1 MENKEEIIMGSGEL
15 YMQEFDGTEIP
26 AHEAIETDEFN
37 VGHCNSGFSIEY
49 TPELYDVK
57 NQYGKIVKRFTISET
72 IAVKTG
78 IISWAL
84 NKLALLSTAQFEID
98 KTKKTRKLVFGGRKS
113 LKNVLVRFVHEKDNG
128 KKIRFTAIAQGG
140 NGFALEFT
148 GDKELTIDAQLSAI
162 ERKKDWL
169 AEFEEEL
176 TDEEFAAL
184 NPAQLAQEGI

>member
-1 MENKEEIIMGSGEL
+1 MEKNKEEILMGSGEL
-15 YMQEFDGTEIP
+15 YMYEFDETEIP
-26 AHEAIETDEFN
+26 ENSEIETETHN

-72 IAVKTG
+72 VAVKTG
-78 IISWAL
+78 IISWEL
-84 NKLALLSTAQFEID
+84 DKLALLSTASFETD
-98 KTKKTRKLVFGGRKS
+98 KTAKSRKLIFGGRKA

-128 KKIRFTAIAQGG
+128 KKIRFTTIAQGG

-148 GDKELTIDAQLSAI
+148 SEKELTIDAQLSAI

-176 TDEEFAAL
+176 TDAEFEEL
-184 NPAQLAQEGI
+184 TSVEGV

>member
-1 MENKEEIIMGSGEL
+1 MERNLRKTRTGKVVSDKMDKTIVV
-15 YMQEFDGTEIP
+15 
-26 AHEAIETDEFN
+26 AIEN
-37 VGHCNSGFSIEY
+37 H
-49 TPELYDVK
+49 VK
-57 NQYGKIVKRFTISET
+57 HPLYGKIVKRFTISET

-176 TDEEFAAL
+176 TDDELAAL
-184 NPAQLAQEGI
+184 NPVQSVQEGI